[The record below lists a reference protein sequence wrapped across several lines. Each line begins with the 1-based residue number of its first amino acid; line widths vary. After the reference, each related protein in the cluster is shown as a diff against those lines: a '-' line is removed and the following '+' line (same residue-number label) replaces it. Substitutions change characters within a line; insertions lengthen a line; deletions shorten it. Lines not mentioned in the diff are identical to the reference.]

1 MTLEQLAESAGLSI
15 GIVSQLERGSGNPSF
30 ATLVQIAHGLDE
42 PVGRLMHIDENT
54 SPVVRRAD
62 RRHID
67 GHGLTMGN
75 AEYELLTPNLEGAL
89 QATWVRA
96 QPGHDTSEAPFQHN
110 GEEFGVV
117 IRGHLTVFVNGVRH
131 DLDEG
136 DSIRFRPPCPTG
148 SSTTQTTSPSP
159 SGSPPRPPGNRVTG
173 PSPHRDTT
181 GTAVPLTTA
190 AAMVVSGRGTAAS
203 RPPLERP
210 TMSSTI
216 TTSAPLKLRRRAMLG
231 LGLGNTLEWYD
242 WQVFGLLAA
251 TLGPHFFRGDSD
263 VDATLNTLSIFAVGF
278 LARPLGGVLFG
289 GWPTR
294 SAARTSCC
302 SRWAPWPSRPP

>member
-1 MTLEQLAESAGLSI
+1 MRKARGMTLEQLAASARLSI

-117 IRGHLTVFVNGVRH
+117 IRGHLAVFVNGVRH

-136 DSIRFRPPCPTG
+136 DSIRF
-148 SSTTQTTSPSP
+148 SSTLPHWFLNDTDHVTESVWVST
-159 SGSPPRPPGNRVTG
+159 PPT
-173 PSPHRDTT
+173 
-181 GTAVPLTTA
+181 
-190 AAMVVSGRGTAAS
+190 
-203 RPPLERP
+203 
-210 TMSSTI
+210 
-216 TTSAPLKLRRRAMLG
+216 
-231 LGLGNTLEWYD
+231 W
-242 WQVFGLLAA
+242 
-251 TLGPHFFRGDSD
+251 
-263 VDATLNTLSIFAVGF
+263 
-278 LARPLGGVLFG
+278 
-289 GWPTR
+289 
-294 SAARTSCC
+294 
-302 SRWAPWPSRPP
+302 